1 MAFLLYHNFIKYM
14 PRTNEINNG
23 MNNSS
28 ALVALQRSEIRTV
41 VNAAFSAVVNF
52 YCKHTLTLTFLL
64 ITFISACHVL
74 EVQRPWYAALALTIV
89 GSCSILR
96 SLLVILIGMKD
107 CPRDMQ

>member
-1 MAFLLYHNFIKYM
+1 MTKSSNS
-14 PRTNEINNG
+14 INIS

-28 ALVALQRSEIRTV
+28 ALVAPQRSEIRTS
-41 VNAAFSAVVNF
+41 VNAAFSAVVKF
-52 YCKHTLTLTFLL
+52 YRKHTLTLTFLL

-74 EVQRPWYAALALTIV
+74 EVQMPWYAALVLTIA

-96 SLLVILIGMKD
+96 GFLVIMEGMKD